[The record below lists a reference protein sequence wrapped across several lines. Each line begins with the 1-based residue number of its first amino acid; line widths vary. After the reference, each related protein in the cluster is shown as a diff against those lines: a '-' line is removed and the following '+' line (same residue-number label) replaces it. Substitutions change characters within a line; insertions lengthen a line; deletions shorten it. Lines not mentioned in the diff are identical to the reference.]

1 MNKESLKKA
10 NVLIKEISD
19 LEKVVSGMNYMIRRY
34 RIQSFILSI
43 KNFLDKKDSVAVMKV
58 PDICAEVGIP
68 ITADTAN
75 ILYKLLNELLEKKKE
90 EFNSI
95 NLDKE

>member
-43 KNFLDKKDSVAVMKV
+43 KNFWDKKR
-58 PDICAEVGIP
+58 
-68 ITADTAN
+68 
-75 ILYKLLNELLEKKKE
+75 
-90 EFNSI
+90 
-95 NLDKE
+95 